1 MVFEKELWVVILVGV
16 FEMELE
22 QVVTEGGEFGTVLV
36 EGMEEEE
43 LGRGIRVELK
53 EIQEM
58 VMETVMI
65 QNFLNQTQ
73 IPVIPRELL

>member
-1 MVFEKELWVVILVGV
+1 MVFEMELGVVILVGV

-73 IPVIPRELL
+73 IPVTPRELL